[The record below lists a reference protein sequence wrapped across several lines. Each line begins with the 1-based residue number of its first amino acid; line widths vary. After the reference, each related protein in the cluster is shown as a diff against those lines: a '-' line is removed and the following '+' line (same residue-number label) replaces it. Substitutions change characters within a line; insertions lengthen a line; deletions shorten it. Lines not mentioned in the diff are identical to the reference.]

1 MSAAAIHPSAI
12 VAPGARIGAGV
23 EIGPFC
29 LVGPSVELEDG
40 VKLISHVAIAGTTR
54 LGARTRVFPFASL
67 GHEPQD
73 LKYRGEPVSLV
84 IGPDCLI
91 REGVTMNSGTAGGR
105 AMTTVGARCTFLAN
119 SHVAHDCVLGDD
131 VIFSNNVML
140 AGHCEVG
147 DFAILS
153 GGVGVHQFVR
163 IGAHAFVGGLSGI
176 ANDVIPYGFAFGPR
190 ANIVGLNVVGM
201 KRGGVSRE
209 DQHELRRAYK
219 MLFFSGGTLRERVEK
234 VAQAFPEQK
243 HVGAIVAFLREG
255 GDRSVCTPAT
265 GAGDAD

>member
-1 MSAAAIHPSAI
+1 MSGTSIHPSAV
-12 VAPGARIGAGV
+12 VASGARVGANC

-29 LVGPSVELEDG
+29 VIGPQVALEDG
-40 VKLISHVAIAGTTR
+40 VKLLSHVAVAGNTR
-54 LGARTRVFPFASL
+54 IGARTRVFPFASL

-73 LKYRGEPVSLV
+73 LKYRGEPVSLT
-84 IGPDCLI
+84 IGADCLI
-91 REGVTMNSGTAGGR
+91 REGVTVNCGTKGGR
-105 AMTTVGARCTFLAN
+105 STTTVGARCTLLAN

-190 ANIVGLNVVGM
+190 ATIVGLNVVGL
-201 KRGGVSRE
+201 KRGGVNRE

-219 MLFFSGGTLRERVEK
+219 MLFFSGGTLKERVEK
-234 VAQAFPEQK
+234 VAETFPNQPQARE
-243 HVGAIVAFLREG
+243 IVAFLRAG
-255 GDRSVCTPAT
+255 GDRSVCTPAA